1 MTSALRLAVAVT
13 LAFTIAAALAPAA
26 RADDP
31 ARVWRTIETPHF
43 YIHFYTLPHGGGEEP
58 VAQRLATVTEY
69 CYSRLTPMLGKGLAG
84 KTHVVVT
91 DDIDDYNGFAGVTP
105 YPAVTLY
112 ANSPDDRAELN
123 DYDDWLTDLFMHEYT
138 HVIHT
143 GTIGGWLAVTL
154 NAVLGLGLGVQVAPN
169 QLQPRW
175 GLEGLAVF
183 EETARTSSGRLRNA
197 IWDMYLRAQTLEGR
211 FQGIDKISAVP
222 NQFPFGNSAYL
233 YGSAL
238 MRYVAEHFGESALL
252 RWSRTYGQLG
262 FGWGV
267 RGPSLLPGALNRSIR
282 IVTGKTWV
290 QLYADF
296 HAELLRRYSAQRD
309 AIAAGGL
316 TPTRLL
322 LPAEANSPARPVFT
336 PDGRELIVLRSDGYS
351 RQRMARIAVDAPEPP
366 PIGTKIK
373 WLHDELLTDAAGGP
387 SLSADGRL
395 VAYHEQQIVRTLYAY
410 NDLFVYDRVAHKKRR
425 LTEGARAWNPALS
438 PDGAWVAFEMTGNSS
453 RGLGLMRTDGDTTV
467 VAPNG
472 VVDATAIQ
480 MLIPVSNMEHAY
492 TPSWSPDGK
501 TLVFSWWRHGG
512 RRDIYTIDVASRA
525 LTQVTDDR
533 AYDLE
538 PRFSADGTL
547 IYFVS
552 DRTGVYNLYAYEIA
566 TKKVYQCTNVVNG
579 VFDPAI
585 SPDGKTVA
593 FVGFHALG
601 YDLETAPLDRA
612 TWREAAPPLLD
623 RPDATPPPEEPYR
636 PTRWYN
642 PFRTLYPFT
651 WRPYAVPDGYG
662 EILGFNSSGSDIVG
676 RNSWSLQLGFGTGRS
691 DDVQF
696 AANYSYNGLWPSL
709 NMGVAHALQKRGG
722 LLINGS
728 DIGWD
733 ADVWSFGTSV
743 DLPILRHIVSASDLV
758 FSYDY
763 AWTRNKTPIPSQV
776 IDPSAPIPELPET
789 GSTAGFGATWSY
801 SSTRRYL
808 YSISTE
814 SGRYL
819 SLSLGVASRAFGSSH
834 DVFNASW
841 TYGEWVPM
849 PWGHRWLRN
858 HVLWLSYSGGV
869 SGGEAGHHNNF
880 FLGGYPQQNL
890 LSSIYDFSR
899 PGSASLRG
907 YGYASQFGD
916 QFHVLNAE
924 YRFPILWIER
934 GVETFPV
941 YLRRLHGRFFVD
953 YGGAF
958 NGSFSFDKL
967 KVGVGGEL
975 MLELSYAYYFNAAL
989 QLGYAHGFEK
999 GGGDQVYF
1007 LLNSPF

>member
-1 MTSALRLAVAVT
+1 MSAPLRLAVAVAVAVL
-13 LAFTIAAALAPAA
+13 LALPSPA
-26 RADDP
+26 RGDDP

-43 YIHFYTLPHGGGEEP
+43 HIHFYTLPHGGGEEP

-69 CYSRLTPMLGKGLAG
+69 CYARLVPVLGKGLRQ

-91 DDIDDYNGFAGVTP
+91 DDIDDYNGFAGITP

-138 HVIHT
+138 HILHT
-143 GTIGGWLAVTL
+143 GTIGGWIAKTL
-154 NAVLGLGLGVQVAPN
+154 NIVVGLGIGTEVAPN

-197 IWDMYLRAQTLEGR
+197 IWDMYLRAQTLERR
-211 FQGIDKISAVP
+211 FQGIDQVSVSP
-222 NQFPFGNSAYL
+222 NQFPFGNAAYL

-238 MRYVAEHFGESALL
+238 MRYVAERFGESALL
-252 RWSRTYGQLG
+252 RWSRVYGQLG
-262 FGWGV
+262 FVGWGIF
-267 RGPSLLPGALNRSIR
+267 GPPLFPGALNRSIR
-282 IVTGKTWV
+282 IVTGETWV

-296 HAELLRRYSAQRD
+296 HADLVRKYTAQRD
-309 AIAAGGL
+309 AIAAAGI
-316 TPTRLL
+316 TPTRTL
-322 LPAEANSPARPVFT
+322 LPPDAGSPARPVFT
-336 PDGRELIVLRSDGYS
+336 PDGRELIVLRSDGYA

-366 PIGTKIK
+366 PIGTRIK
-373 WLHDELLTDAAGGP
+373 WLHTELLTDAAGGP
-387 SLSADGRL
+387 SLSADGRWF
-395 VAYHEQQIVRTLYAY
+395 AYHEQQIVRTVYAY
-410 NDLFVYDRVAHKKRR
+410 NDLFLYDRVAHKKRR

-453 RGLGLMRTDGDTTV
+453 RGLGLLRTD
-467 VAPNG
+467 VA
-472 VVDATAIQ
+472 DATDGTRAIET
-480 MLIPVSNMEHAY
+480 LIPVANMEQVY

-501 TLVFSWWRHGG
+501 TLAFSWWRKGG
-512 RRDIYTIDVASRA
+512 RRDIYTMDLATRA
-525 LTQVTDDR
+525 ITQITDDR

-538 PRFSADGTL
+538 PRFSPDGKWL
-547 IYFVS
+547 YFVS
-552 DRTGVYNLYAYEIA
+552 DRTGVYNLFAYEIA
-566 TKKVYQCTNVVNG
+566 TKKLFQCTNVVNG

-601 YDLETAPLDRA
+601 YDLETAALDPAR
-612 TWREAAPPLLD
+612 WREAAPALLD
-623 RPDATPPPEEPYR
+623 RPDATPPGDEPPK
-636 PTRWYN
+636 PTHWYN

-662 EILGFNSSGSDIVG
+662 EILGVNLSGADIVG
-676 RNSWSLQLGFGTGRS
+676 RHAWSLQFGFGTGRR

-696 AANYSYNGLWPSL
+696 AGNYSYSGLWPSL
-709 NMGVAHALQKRGG
+709 NMGVSHSLDKRGG
-722 LLINGS
+722 LVINGT
-728 DIGWD
+728 DLGWA

-743 DLPILRHIVSASDLV
+743 DLPIVRQLIDTSDLV

-763 AWTRNKTPIPSQV
+763 AWTRNASPSPAAR
-776 IDPSAPIPELPET
+776 IDPSAPIPQFPET
-789 GSTAGFGATWSY
+789 GSTAGFAATWSY
-801 SSTRRYL
+801 SATRRYQ
-808 YSISTE
+808 YSVSTE
-814 SGRYL
+814 SGRYV
-819 SLSLGVASRAFGSSH
+819 SLSLGVAAPAFGSSH
-834 DVFNASW
+834 DVFTASW
-841 TYGEWVPM
+841 RYSEWIPM
-849 PWGHRWLRN
+849 PWGQRFLRN
-858 HVLWLSYSGGV
+858 HVLWLNYAGGV
-869 SGGEAGHHNNF
+869 SGGDVGHHNNF

-907 YGYASQFGD
+907 YGYASQYGD

-924 YRFPILWIER
+924 YRFPIAWIER
-934 GVETFPV
+934 GVETFPL
-941 YLRRLHGRFFVD
+941 YLRRLHGTLFVD

-958 NGSFSFDKL
+958 NGPFAFDKL

-975 MLELSYAYYFNAAL
+975 MLEITYAYYFNAAL
-989 QLGYAHGFEK
+989 QLGYARGVDK
-999 GGGDQVYF
+999 GGGDQIYF

>member
-1 MTSALRLAVAVT
+1 MTRALGLAV
-13 LAFTIAAALAPAA
+13 AAALAVVTLVLVAEGAA

-43 YIHFYTLPHGGGEEP
+43 YIHFYTLPNGGGEEP

-69 CYSRLTPMLGKGLAG
+69 CYSRLVPMLGKGLG
-84 KTHVVVT
+84 WKTHVVVT
-91 DDIDDYNGFAGVTP
+91 DEIDDYNGFAGVTP

-138 HVIHT
+138 HVLHT
-143 GTIGGWLAVTL
+143 GTIGGWIAPVI
-154 NAVLGLGLGVQVAPN
+154 NAVLGLGVGIVVAPN

-183 EETARTSSGRLRNA
+183 EETARTSSGRLRNS
-197 IWDMYLRAQTLEGR
+197 IWDMYLRAQTLEDK
-211 FQGIDKISAVP
+211 FQRLDQFSVSP
-222 NQFPFGNSAYL
+222 NQFPYGNAAYL

-238 MRYVAEHFGESALL
+238 MRFVAEHYGEQALL
-252 RWSRTYGQLG
+252 RWSRDYGTLRLG
-262 FGWGV
+262 IGWWAGALA
-267 RGPSLLPGALNRSIR
+267 GFHPLPGDLNRSIR
-282 IVTGKTWV
+282 RVTGKTWM
-290 QLYADF
+290 QL
-296 HAELLRRYSAQRD
+296 HAEFHDELWRKYSAQRD
-309 AIAAGGL
+309 AIVARGV
-316 TPTRLL
+316 TPARTL
-322 LPAEANSPARPVFT
+322 LPSRPDSPARPVFT
-336 PDGRELIVLRSDGYS
+336 PDGRDLIVLDSDGYT
-351 RQRMARIAVDAPEPP
+351 RQRLARIAVDAPEPP
-366 PIGTKIK
+366 PPGTKIK
-373 WLHDELLTDAAGGP
+373 WRGTELLTDAAGGP

-395 VAYHEQQIVRTLYAY
+395 LAYHEQQIVRTIYAY
-410 NDLFVYDRVAHKKRR
+410 NDLFLYDRVAHKKTR

-438 PDGAWVAFEMTGNSS
+438 PDGTLVAFERTANSS
-453 RGLGLMRTDGDTTV
+453 RGLGLLRTDGSD
-467 VAPNG
+467 G
-472 VVDATAIQ
+472 GKIE
-480 MLIPVSNMEHAY
+480 MLIPVANMEHAY

-501 TLVFSWWRHGG
+501 TLVFSWWKKGG
-512 RRDIYTIDVASRA
+512 RRDIYTIDVATRA
-525 LTQVTDDR
+525 LTQITDDR

-538 PRFSADGTL
+538 PRFSPDGKW

-552 DRTGVYNLYAYEIA
+552 DRTGVYNLYAYELA
-566 TKKVYQCTNVVNG
+566 TKKIFQCTNVVNG

-601 YDLETAPLDRA
+601 YDLEVAALDPSS
-612 TWREAAPPLLD
+612 WREAAPPILD
-623 RPDATPPPEEPYR
+623 RPDATPPPEEPPK
-636 PTRWYN
+636 PTHWYN

-651 WRPYAVPDGYG
+651 WKPYALPDGYG
-662 EILGFNSSGSDIVG
+662 EILGFNVAGSDAVG
-676 RNSWSLQLGFGTGRS
+676 RHSWSLQLGFGTGRS

-696 AANYSYNGLWPSL
+696 SGNYSYNGLWPSL
-709 NMGVAHALQKRGG
+709 NMGVAHSLERRGG
-722 LLINGS
+722 LILNGT

-733 ADVWSFGTSV
+733 ADLWSFGTSI
-743 DLPILRHIVSASDLV
+743 DLPILRHIVDSSDLV

-763 AWTRNKTPIPSQV
+763 AWTGNKTEVPSQV

-789 GSTAGFGATWSY
+789 GSTAGFAATWVY
-801 SSTRRYL
+801 SSARRYQ

-819 SLSLGVASRAFGSSH
+819 SMTLGVAARAFGSAN
-834 DVFNASW
+834 DVFSASW
-841 TYGEWVPM
+841 TYSEWVPM
-849 PWGHRWLRN
+849 PWGNRWLRN

-890 LSSIYDFSR
+890 LTSIYDFSR

-924 YRFPILWIER
+924 YRFPIAWIER

-941 YLRRLHGRFFVD
+941 YLRRLHGRLFVD

-958 NGSFSFDKL
+958 NGDFGFDKL
-967 KVGVGGEL
+967 KVGVGAEA
-975 MLELSYAYYFNAAL
+975 MLEITYAYYFNAAL
-989 QLGYAHGFEK
+989 Q
-999 GGGDQVYF
+999 
-1007 LLNSPF
+1007 

>member
-1 MTSALRLAVAVT
+1 MKIALRLAVAV
-13 LAFTIAAALAPAA
+13 AIASSLVAPAPA

-31 ARVWRTIETPHF
+31 SRVWRTIETEHF

-69 CYSRLTPMLGKGLAG
+69 CYKRLTSMLGKGLG
-84 KTHVVVT
+84 WKTHVVVT
-91 DDIDDYNGFAGVTP
+91 DEIDDYNGFAGVTP

-138 HVIHT
+138 HVLHT
-143 GTIGGWLAVTL
+143 GTIGGWIAPAI
-154 NAVLGLGLGVQVAPN
+154 NYILGLGVGIVWAPN

-197 IWDMYLRAQTLEGR
+197 IWDMYLRAQTLEGQ
-211 FQGIDKISAVP
+211 FQRIDQVSVVP
-222 NQFPFGNSAYL
+222 NEFPFGNAAYL

-238 MRYVAEHFGESALL
+238 VRFVAEHYGEDALR
-252 RWSRTYGQLG
+252 RWARDYGSPRLGIQLKP
-262 FGWGV
+262 GW
-267 RGPSLLPGALNRSIR
+267 LPGFEPIPGGLNRSIR
-282 IVTGKTWV
+282 RVTGKTWV
-290 QLYADF
+290 QLYREF
-296 HAELLRRYSAQRD
+296 HDELLQRYTAQRD
-309 AIAAGGL
+309 AIAVHGI
-316 TPTRLL
+316 TPTRML
-322 LPAEANSPARPVFT
+322 LPPDPASPARPVFL
-336 PDGRELIVLRSDGYS
+336 PDGRELIVLRSDGYA
-351 RQRMARIAVDAPEPP
+351 RQRMARIAVDTPELP

-373 WLHDELLTDAAGGP
+373 WQKTELLTDAAGGP

-395 VAYHEQQIVRTLYAY
+395 LAYHEQQIFRTIYAY
-410 NDLFVYDRVAHKKRR
+410 NDLFVYDRVLHKKRR

-438 PDGAWVAFEMTGNSS
+438 PDGTRVAFEMTGNSS
-453 RGLGLMRTDGDTTV
+453 RGLGLMRTDGDDTIET
-467 VAPNG
+467 
-472 VVDATAIQ
+472 
-480 MLIPVSNMEHAY
+480 LIPVANMEHAY

-501 TLVFSWWRHGG
+501 TLAFSWWRRGG
-512 RRDIYTIDVASRA
+512 RRDIYLMDVATRA
-525 LTQVTDDR
+525 VTQITDDR

-538 PRFSADGTL
+538 PRFSPDGKL
-547 IYFVS
+547 LYFVS
-552 DRTGVYNLYAYEIA
+552 DRTGVYNLYAYDFA
-566 TKKVYQCTNVVNG
+566 TKKVWQCTNVVNG

-593 FVGFHALG
+593 FVGFRALG
-601 YDLETAPLDRA
+601 YDLEVAALDPS
-612 TWREAAPPLLD
+612 TWREAAPAILD
-623 RPDATPPPEEPYR
+623 RPDATPPPEEPWR
-636 PTRWYN
+636 PTHWYN

-651 WRPYAVPDGYG
+651 WRPYATPDGYG
-662 EILGFNSSGSDIVG
+662 EILGVNLSGGDIVG
-676 RNSWSLQLGFGTGRS
+676 RHAWSLQLGFGTGRS

-696 AANYSYNGLWPSL
+696 AGNYSYYGLWPSL
-709 NMGVAHALQKRGG
+709 NMGVSHSLERRGG
-722 LLINGS
+722 QVLNGK

-733 ADVWSFGTSV
+733 ADVWSAGTSI
-743 DLPILRHIVSASDLV
+743 DLPIRRHIVDSSDLI
-758 FSYDY
+758 FSYNY
-763 AWTRNKTPIPSQV
+763 AWTANKSPIPGPE
-776 IDPSAPIPELPET
+776 IDPSAPIPVLPET
-789 GSTAGFGATWSY
+789 GSTAGFAATWVY
-801 SSTRRYL
+801 SSSRRYQ

-819 SLSLGVASRAFGSSH
+819 SLSLGVASKAFGSSH
-834 DVFNASW
+834 EVFSASW
-841 TYGEWVPM
+841 KYSEWVPM
-849 PWGHRWLRN
+849 PWGNRFLRN
-858 HVLWLSYSGGV
+858 HVLWLNYSGGV

-890 LSSIYDFSR
+890 LQSIYDFSR

-924 YRFPILWIER
+924 YRFPIAWIER
-934 GVETFPV
+934 GFDTFPL
-941 YLRRLHGRFFVD
+941 YLRRVHGRFFVD

-958 NGSFSFDKL
+958 NGDFSFDKL

-975 MLELSYAYYFNAAL
+975 MLELTYLYYFNAAL
-989 QLGYAHGFEK
+989 QVGYAHGFEQ
-999 GGGDQVYF
+999 GGGNQVYV

>member
-1 MTSALRLAVAVT
+1 MRVRLAVA
-13 LAFTIAAALAPAA
+13 LAVALSVAGTA

-31 ARVWRTIETPHF
+31 SRVWRTIETPHF

-69 CYSRLTPMLGKGLAG
+69 VYSRLTPVLGKGLG
-84 KTHVVVT
+84 RKTHVVVT

-143 GTIGGWLAVTL
+143 GTIGGVCA
-154 NAVLGLGLGVQVAPN
+154 NAANILLGLGLGVVLPPN

-183 EETARTSSGRLRNA
+183 EETARTAAGRLRNA
-197 IWDMYLRAQTLEGR
+197 IWDMYLRAQTLEGK
-211 FQGIDKISAVP
+211 FQRIDQISVSP
-222 NQFPFGNSAYL
+222 NEFPFGNAAYL

-238 MRYVAEHFGESALL
+238 MRFVAQRYGESALL
-252 RWSRTYGQLG
+252 AWSREYGSLCHST
-262 FGWGV
+262 
-267 RGPSLLPGALNRSIR
+267 RELLPFALNRSIR
-282 IVTGKTWV
+282 HVTGKTWV
-290 QLYADF
+290 ELYREF
-296 HAELLRRYSAQRD
+296 HDDLSRKYTAQRD
-309 AIAAGGL
+309 AIAAVGV
-316 TPTRLL
+316 TPTRVL
-322 LPAEANSPARPVFT
+322 LPPDPNSPARPVFT
-336 PDGRELIVLRSDGYS
+336 PDGRELIVLRSDGYT
-351 RQRMARIAVDAPEPP
+351 RQRMARIAVDAPAPP
-366 PIGTKIK
+366 PRGTKIK
-373 WLHDELLTDAAGGP
+373 WLRTELLTDAAGGP
-387 SLSADGRL
+387 SLSGDGRL
-395 VAYHEQQIVRTLYAY
+395 LAYHEQSIYRTVYYY
-410 NDLFVYDRVAHKKRR
+410 NDLFLYDRVTHQKRQ

-438 PDGAWVAFEMTGNSS
+438 PDGNWIAFEITGNSS
-453 RGLGLMRTDGDTTV
+453 RGLGLMRTEG
-467 VAPNG
+467 G
-472 VVDATAIQ
+472 GAIET
-480 MLIPVSNMEHAY
+480 LIPVANMEHAY

-501 TLVFSWWRHGG
+501 TLAFSWWRKGG
-512 RRDIYTIDVASRA
+512 RRDIYLMDVATRA

-538 PRFSADGTL
+538 PRYSPDGKWL
-547 IYFVS
+547 YFVS
-552 DRTGVYNLYAYEIA
+552 DRTGVYNLYAYELA
-566 TKKVYQCTNVVNG
+566 TKKVFQATNVIDG

-593 FVGFHALG
+593 FVGFRAEG
-601 YDLETAPLDRA
+601 YDLETAALDPA

-623 RPDATPPPEEPYR
+623 RPDVQPPPEEPPR
-636 PTRWYN
+636 PTHWYN
-642 PFRTLYPFT
+642 PFRTLYPFRWT
-651 WRPYAVPDGYG
+651 PYATPDGYG
-662 EILGFNSSGSDIVG
+662 EILGFQIAGSDVVG
-676 RNSWSLQLGFGTGRS
+676 RNSWNVQLGFGTGRS

-696 AANYSYNGLWPSL
+696 SANYSYGGLWPSL
-709 NMGVAHALQKRGG
+709 NMGISHALQPRGG
-722 LLINGS
+722 LIINGT

-733 ADVWSFGTSV
+733 ADIWSAGTSI
-743 DLPILRHIVSASDLV
+743 DLPILRHIVASSDLV

-763 AWTRNKTPIPSQV
+763 AWTVNKTPVPSPV
-776 IDPSAPIPELPET
+776 IDPSAPIPVLPET
-789 GSTAGFGATWSY
+789 GSTAGFAASWSY
-801 SSTRRYL
+801 SSTRRYQ

-814 SGRYL
+814 SGRYV
-819 SLSLGVASRAFGSSH
+819 SLSLGVAARAFGSSH

-841 TYGEWVPM
+841 HYSEWVPM
-849 PWGHRWLRN
+849 PWRNRFLRN
-858 HVLWLSYSGGV
+858 HVLWLSYGGGV

-890 LSSIYDFSR
+890 LTSIYDFSR

-907 YGYASQFGD
+907 YGYASQYGD
-916 QFHVLNAE
+916 QFHVVNAE
-924 YRFPILWIER
+924 YRFPIAWIER
-934 GVETFPV
+934 GLETFPL
-941 YLRRLHGRFFVD
+941 YLRRLHGAFFVD

-958 NGSFSFDKL
+958 NGAFSFDKL
-967 KVGVGGEL
+967 KVGVGAEA
-975 MLELSYAYYFNAAL
+975 MLELTYGYYFNAAL

>member
-1 MTSALRLAVAVT
+1 MKSALRLAVAVT
-13 LAFTIAAALAPAA
+13 LALTFALALSPSA

-43 YIHFYTLPHGGGEEP
+43 YIHFYTLPNGGGEEP

-69 CYSRLTPMLGKGLAG
+69 CYSRLTPVLGKGLGG

-105 YPAVTLY
+105 YPAVTLF

-143 GTIGGWLAVTL
+143 GTIGGWIAKTL
-154 NAVLGLGLGVQVAPN
+154 NVVLGLGLGIQVAPN

-252 RWSRTYGQLG
+252 RWSREYGQLG
-262 FGWGV
+262 FGWGI
-267 RGPSLLPGALNRSIR
+267 RGPVLLPGGLNRSIR

-290 QLYADF
+290 QLYRDF
-296 HAELLRRYSAQRD
+296 HDELLQHYSAQRD
-309 AIAAGGL
+309 AIAARGL
-316 TPTRLL
+316 TPTRVL
-322 LPAEANSPARPVFT
+322 LPPEANSPARPVFT
-336 PDGRELIVLRSDGYS
+336 PDGRDLIVLRSDGYT

-395 VAYHEQQIVRTLYAY
+395 IAYHEQQIVRTLYAY
-410 NDLFVYDRVAHKKRR
+410 NDLFVYDRTTHKKRR

-453 RGLGLMRTDGDTTV
+453 RGLGLMRTDSDTV
-467 VAPNG
+467 VINVSRGASGATNG
-472 VVDATAIQ
+472 IET
-480 MLIPVSNMEHAY
+480 LIPVANMEHAY

-501 TLVFSWWRHGG
+501 TLAFSWWRHGG
-512 RRDIYTIDVASRA
+512 RRDIYTMDVATRA
-525 LTQVTDDR
+525 LTQITDDR

-538 PRFSADGTL
+538 PRFSPDGKWL
-547 IYFVS
+547 YFVS
-552 DRTGVYNLYAYEIA
+552 DRSGVYNLYAYEFA
-566 TKKVYQCTNVVNG
+566 TKKVFQCTNVVNG

-601 YDLETAPLDRA
+601 YDLEVAALDPA
-612 TWREAAPPLLD
+612 AWREAPPPLLD
-623 RPDATPPPEEPYR
+623 RPDATPAPEEPPR
-636 PTRWYN
+636 PTHWYN

-662 EILGFNSSGSDIVG
+662 EILGFNISGSDIVG
-676 RNSWSLQLGFGTGRS
+676 RHAWSLQLGFGTGRS

-696 AANYSYNGLWPSL
+696 AANYSYSGLVAVLEHGRLARPRAARRPHPQRPRHRLGRRRLVGRHQHRLADLAPHRRGVGPRLLVRLRVDDEQVADLVAGDRSVGADSTAARDRLDRGLCRVVELLVDAPLPVLDLDGVGPLPVAVARRRVTRVRRRARGVHRVVEVPGVGADAVGQSL
-709 NMGVAHALQKRGG
+709 PAQSRLVAQLFGRRVRRRSGAPQQ
-722 LLINGS
+722 LLPRRLS
-728 DIGWD
+728 
-733 ADVWSFGTSV
+733 AAEPVVV
-743 DLPILRHIVSASDLV
+743 DLRLL
-758 FSYDY
+758 
-763 AWTRNKTPIPSQV
+763 
-776 IDPSAPIPELPET
+776 AP
-789 GSTAGFGATWSY
+789 G
-801 SSTRRYL
+801 
-808 YSISTE
+808 
-814 SGRYL
+814 
-819 SLSLGVASRAFGSSH
+819 LGVAARVQLRLAVRRPIPRPQRRVPLPHHVDRKGRRDVSRLPAP
-834 DVFNASW
+834 AAW
-841 TYGEWVPM
+841 P
-849 PWGHRWLRN
+849 L
-858 HVLWLSYSGGV
+858 
-869 SGGEAGHHNNF
+869 
-880 FLGGYPQQNL
+880 
-890 LSSIYDFSR
+890 
-899 PGSASLRG
+899 
-907 YGYASQFGD
+907 
-916 QFHVLNAE
+916 
-924 YRFPILWIER
+924 
-934 GVETFPV
+934 
-941 YLRRLHGRFFVD
+941 LRRLRRR
-953 YGGAF
+953 
-958 NGSFSFDKL
+958 
-967 KVGVGGEL
+967 
-975 MLELSYAYYFNAAL
+975 L
-989 QLGYAHGFEK
+989 QRR
-999 GGGDQVYF
+999 
-1007 LLNSPF
+1007 LLVR